1 MIVHPIITTPNTERW
16 IALLKALGASVSTHD
31 DGTHLAEFAGGRLSV
46 APGESSAVELG
57 LEEVTGELPVK
68 SGAVQVAPLLCT
80 PQVEKTAQML
90 AGQGLQR
97 QLTSDSG
104 DWADLVGDGI
114 VGVHIGQEGSTVMA
128 FEAADVGSLKEPLE
142 GGGFR
147 VALVDEAYGRTLR
160 VEHPDD
166 PRQEAEIWINETQ
179 TDTYGYTR
187 HEED

>member
-1 MIVHPIITTPNTERW
+1 MIVHPVITTPNPERW
-16 IALLKALGASVSTHD
+16 IALLKALGATIQHHD
-31 DGTHLAEFAGGRLSV
+31 DGTSLAEFAGGRLTLAAGGS
-46 APGESSAVELG
+46 AAVEFR
-57 LEEVTGELPVK
+57 LEKVAGELPVR
-68 SGAVQVAPLLCT
+68 SGTVQVAPLLCT
-80 PQVEKTAQML
+80 PDVEKTAQIL

-97 QLTSDSG
+97 RLTSDSG

-114 VGVHIGQEGSTVMA
+114 VGVHIGREESTVMA

-142 GGGFR
+142 QAGFR

-187 HEED
+187 HEES

>member
-1 MIVHPIITTPNTERW
+1 MIVHPVITTPNTERW
-16 IALLKALGASVSTHD
+16 KALLKALGASVSTHD

-46 APGESSAVELG
+46 ASGDAPGVEFG
-57 LEEVTGELPVK
+57 LEEVRGELPVK

-80 PQVEKTAQML
+80 PQVEETAQML

-97 QLTSDSG
+97 RLTSDSG

-114 VGVHIGQEGSTVMA
+114 VGVHIGQEESTVMA
-128 FEAADVGSLKEPLE
+128 FEATDVEALERPLTDA
-142 GGGFR
+142 GFR
-147 VALVDEAYGRTLR
+147 VTLVDEAYGRTLR

-179 TDTYGYTR
+179 TDFYGYRR
-187 HEED
+187 HAES